1 MPSPFPGMDPYLES
15 PDYWRDVHSSFLVEV
30 RVALNATLPLG
41 FVARTEERLYVV
53 EPDRSIYP
61 DIALTRQIPERP
73 TGVVGAA
80 VIDKP
85 IIYFAPPEEVR
96 ESFVEIRSVKQGG
109 QVVTVIELLSLANK
123 MSGRGREEYRRKQY
137 DLLRSDVHFLEID
150 LLRAGEHTIALPK
163 LSEPGKEYLA
173 CLHRGDGSWR
183 FVTWAFGLR
192 DRLPR
197 VAVPLTEELPDIAL
211 DLQEVFTAVYDG
223 GRYGET
229 IDYRQSPLPPLHSE
243 DRDWAK
249 AFLP

>member
-30 RVALNATLPLG
+30 RVALNATLPPG
-41 FVARTEERLYVV
+41 FVARV
-53 EPDRSIYP
+53 EKRFCE
-61 DIALTRQIPERP
+61 LW
-73 TGVVGAA
+73 
-80 VIDKP
+80 
-85 IIYFAPPEEVR
+85 
-96 ESFVEIRSVKQGG
+96 ESFAEIRSVKQGG
-109 QVVTVIELLSLANK
+109 QIVTVIELLSLANK

-197 VAVPLTEELPDIAL
+197 VAVPLTDELPDIAL
-211 DLQEVFTAVYDG
+211 DLQEVFTAVYEG
-223 GRYGET
+223 GRYGTT
-229 IDYRQSPLPPLHSE
+229 IDYSLPPLPALRHE
-243 DRDWAK
+243 DAQWAK
-249 AFLP
+249 ALLS